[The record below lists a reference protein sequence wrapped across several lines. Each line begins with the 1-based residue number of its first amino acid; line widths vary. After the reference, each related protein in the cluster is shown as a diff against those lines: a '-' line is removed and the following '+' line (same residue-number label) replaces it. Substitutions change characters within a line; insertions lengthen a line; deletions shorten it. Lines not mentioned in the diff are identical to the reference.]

1 MRAARGNNS
10 HHPFFF
16 SMRLRSNRCTL
27 DAQICLVLFPIASMI
42 ERLLLAGFIN
52 RRGRISTHHSAS
64 KSKGCENLEFAV
76 SMLTKFHDWVYW
88 CPDA

>member
-16 SMRLRSNRCTL
+16 GMILRNNCCTL
-27 DAQICLVLFPIASMI
+27 DAQICLVLFPVASMI
-42 ERLLLAGFIN
+42 EPLLLAGFTH

-64 KSKGCENLEFAV
+64 
-76 SMLTKFHDWVYW
+76 
-88 CPDA
+88 